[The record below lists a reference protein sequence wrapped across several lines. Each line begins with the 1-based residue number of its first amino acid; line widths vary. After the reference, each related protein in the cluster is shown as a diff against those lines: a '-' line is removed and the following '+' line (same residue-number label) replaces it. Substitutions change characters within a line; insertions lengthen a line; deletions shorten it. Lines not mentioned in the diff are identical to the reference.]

1 MDLECHSG
9 AVQSIDP
16 SRMEAPSNGDAGI
29 PGKKKP
35 VRRDP
40 EKRRLQNIQAQ
51 KKYSEFLLTCSS
63 VILHDS
69 IVLVSLPL

>member
-1 MDLECHSG
+1 MDPECHSG
-9 AVQSIDP
+9 AVPSIDP

-51 KKYSEFLLTCSS
+51 KKYSGFLFTRFS

-69 IVLVSLPL
+69 IVLVLLPL

>member
-1 MDLECHSG
+1 MDPECQSG
-9 AVQSIDP
+9 AVPAIHP

-51 KKYSEFLLTCSS
+51 KKYSEFIFTCFS
-63 VILHDS
+63 VILHGS
-69 IVLVSLPL
+69 IALVLLPL